1 VVAGLVIVSLVLLTA
16 YFGGSPGSPLHAVQ
30 RGIVQV
36 FTPIQEGASKALSP
50 FRDIANFFGDTFKA
64 KSQVGKLRTEVHQ
77 LQAEL
82 AQAKYA
88 SSLNAQL
95 SREVR
100 LDNSNGIAAY
110 RPVAAHVTFRDPS
123 LWYETV
129 DVDKGT
135 ADGVRKGDPV
145 IGDGALVGAVSVV
158 GSDFSVVTLI
168 TDNTMA
174 EAAQVSNT
182 KGDSGVLVPAVGD
195 PNQLDLNYLPK
206 GALVQTG
213 ELVTTVGFRSGP
225 LQDLYPPGIPIGTVS
240 FVGNDLADNGQVQ
253 VTPAADLRHLDVV
266 QILTTPHAGSERAQL
281 GGG

>member
-1 VVAGLVIVSLVLLTA
+1 
-16 YFGGSPGSPLHAVQ
+16 
-30 RGIVQV
+30 
-36 FTPIQEGASKALSP
+36 
-50 FRDIANFFGDTFKA
+50 
-64 KSQVGKLRTEVHQ
+64 
-77 LQAEL
+77 
-82 AQAKYA
+82 
-88 SSLNAQL
+88 
-95 SREVR
+95 
-100 LDNSNGIAAY
+100 
-110 RPVAAHVTFRDPS
+110 
-123 LWYETV
+123 
-129 DVDKGT
+129 
-135 ADGVRKGDPV
+135 V